1 MSQTNQSIVDSYF
14 PVYHKVTKATHILNL
29 NTGEYEK
36 FPDVQ
41 KLVFH
46 YMLDRWKFFRSQG
59 GCYFDNQEDI
69 AVACCVV
76 RKTVGKA
83 IKLLADCGYLQVKGK
98 MSFNHRSNSYVF
110 DKELQLAVL
119 DKDKKP
125 IDSFITNIIG
135 SSKLDKPKR
144 VDTKRAVYQPSTPSW
159 EDIDD
164 PF

>member
-1 MSQTNQSIVDSYF
+1 MSQANQSTVDSYF

-59 GCYFDNQEDI
+59 GGYFDNQEDI
-69 AVACCVV
+69 AIACCVV

-83 IKLLADCGYLQVKGK
+83 IKLLAAEQTDPRVAKALIDRYENYAAQEKEV
-98 MSFNHRSNSYVF
+98 
-110 DKELQLAVL
+110 DK
-119 DKDKKP
+119 
-125 IDSFITNIIG
+125 
-135 SSKLDKPKR
+135 
-144 VDTKRAVYQPSTPSW
+144 
-159 EDIDD
+159 
-164 PF
+164 

>member
-1 MSQTNQSIVDSYF
+1 MSQANQSIVDSYF
-14 PVYHKVTKATHILNL
+14 PVYHNVTKATHILNL

-46 YMLDRWKFFRSQG
+46 YMLDRWRFFRSQG
-59 GCYFDNQEDI
+59 GGYFDNQEDI

-83 IKLLADCGYLQVKGK
+83 IKLLADCGYLKVKGK
-98 MSFNHRSNSYVF
+98 MSFNHRSNSYIF
-110 DKELQLAVL
+110 DKELQLVIL
-119 DKDKKP
+119 DKDKKV
-125 IDSFITNIIG
+125 IDSFTTNIIG

-144 VDTKRAVYQPSTPSW
+144 VETKKPVYQPPTPSW
-159 EDIDD
+159 EDIDG